1 MSGEASAR
9 REDLLARLART
20 PDALAGAMRGGTDD
34 EWRRR
39 PAERAWS
46 PIEIVC
52 HLRDVEELFQV
63 RFHTI
68 VALDDPVILV
78 LGADAG
84 HLAAWRIG
92 GAIGHP
98 LDPGRWAEDRQYR
111 RHDAA
116 AALAAFG
123 RRRAEVL
130 TLLRGLGASEWT
142 RRGIH
147 LRRGPLPLAEWVA
160 RLAAHDD
167 NHLDQLRRALD
178 GRP

>member
-34 EWRRR
+34 ERRRR

-84 HLAAWRIG
+84 H
-92 GAIGHP
+92 
-98 LDPGRWAEDRQYR
+98 
-111 RHDAA
+111 
-116 AALAAFG
+116 LAAFG